1 METMKHATYLITT
14 ENGVSRTW
22 NFTEVH
28 SEGDYGNGNYIV
40 VTRGEEV
47 IAYLDMRYAKY
58 VFGTVCENY
67 IRDYFGTN
75 LYSYERR

>member
-1 METMKHATYLITT
+1 MKQATYLITT
-14 ENGVSRTW
+14 EKMATQIW
-22 NFTEVH
+22 HFTEVH
-28 SEGDYGNGNYIV
+28 NEGDYGNGNYIA
-40 VTRGEEV
+40 VTRGDEL

>member
-1 METMKHATYLITT
+1 MTTKQANYLITT

-22 NFTEVH
+22 SFTEIH
-28 SEGDYGNGNYIV
+28 HEDDYGNGNYIAV
-40 VTRGEEV
+40 MYGEEL

-75 LYSYERR
+75 LLMYERR